1 MTRSTKYDSGTTP
14 TQAVAGLN
22 RTLTGFTDTLEPQL
36 GVSITS
42 KTQNLI
48 SSIGTSGPASTLSS
62 INNTLEQVLG
72 AQSLEDLSIDYQG
85 PLTLKVG
92 IPEGIKNT
100 VSGISSTLESLI
112 SSLETAKII
121 LEALRALVVSLEDA
135 LKILLEEVL
144 SRITS
149 IINIFKVDAK
159 VRVLAIPPIV
169 PSPNTN
175 TAAPNAIDTAI
186 VNSFAQVVD
195 KAFVTAGGEERNLP
209 GFLTRDSLRDQLV
222 GFSRS
227 GRNMQGSATFL
238 DTFSKS
244 FSDEEDFNRP
254 TEALGWSAGLLVK
267 AGFPAVQDLLNTWEQ
282 IQKLLISGYVSFFD
296 DAPQLSPSKPAISR
310 VKVVGYDASSGSAEI
325 FVDLNNPSGTIES
338 TNLYPSLVKY
348 AGEMYELYV
357 VQDPSTVAD
366 PTKKALLFQS
376 FDKYRDN
383 NFEGLTSVVGG
394 SLPNF
399 GPVSA
404 LDLTNNPR
412 QRTFTVDSTGE
423 PLLQG
428 STYSLKLKVVYNTY
442 ELKDGEYTLVT
453 SPLQEIIR
461 FSAPVS
467 IRIPVNPNLSAR
479 PLISSGTPPNWLKY
493 GKDWTFPVFD
503 DLKVYF
509 NKLIEYLRSFLST
522 ASNAI
527 QQIINLYIKLI
538 DKLRGLLQVLLN
550 VNYLI
555 EKLLN
560 LELGAS
566 IVTFTAN
573 GGAAGIKK
581 AVEDYLNAQKEGYET
596 AVANEADTS
605 DYAWFANGESVCG
618 AVLVATSETA
628 EIVERLFSAFSLLFS
643 SESEANPS
651 DQLSVDASLSNTAN
665 ISTGAISSGS
675 SFSMFSDALGGLDAS
690 EHLQSPENTCG

>member
-1 MTRSTKYDSGTTP
+1 VARSTKYDTGTTP

-22 RTLTGFTDTLEPQL
+22 RTLTGFTDSLEPQL

-42 KTQNLI
+42 KTQNLVSTIGATSPI
-48 SSIGTSGPASTLSS
+48 SKLSS

-72 AQSLEDLSIDYQG
+72 SQSLEDLSISYQG

-92 IPEGIKNT
+92 IPEAVKDT
-100 VSGISSTLESLI
+100 VSGIGATLEKIVSA
-112 SSLETAKII
+112 LETAKTI
-121 LEALRALVVSLEDA
+121 LEALRALVISLEDA

-144 SRITS
+144 NRITS
-149 IINIFKVDAK
+149 ILNIFKVDAK
-159 VRVLAIPPIV
+159 VRVLAIPPII
-169 PSPNTN
+169 PSPNGSTVG
-175 TAAPNAIDTAI
+175 PSDIDTSI
-186 VNSFAQVVD
+186 VNGFAKVVD
-195 KAFVTAGGEERNLP
+195 KAFVAADGSDGSLP
-209 GFLTRDSLRDQLV
+209 GFLTRENLRDQLV
-222 GFSRS
+222 GFSQS

-244 FSDEEDFNRP
+244 FSDEKDFNRP
-254 TEALGWSAGLLVK
+254 TETLGWSAGLLVK
-267 AGFPAVQDLLNTWEQ
+267 AGFPSAQEVLTTWEQ
-282 IQKLLISGYVSFFD
+282 IQKLLISGYSKFFD
-296 DAPQLSPSKPAISR
+296 DDPQLSPAKPAISR
-310 VKVVGYDASSGSAEI
+310 VKVVGYDDALASADL
-325 FVDLNNPSGTIES
+325 FVDLNNPSGALEGTD
-338 TNLYPSLVKY
+338 LYPSLVKY
-348 AGEMYELYV
+348 AGETYDLYV

-366 PTKKALLFQS
+366 PTQKAQLFQP

-383 NFEGLTSVVGG
+383 NFEGLDPVASGG
-394 SLPNF
+394 FPTF
-399 GPVSA
+399 GNASA
-404 LDLTNNPR
+404 LELAINSSQETISS
-412 QRTFTVDSTGE
+412 DSSGQF
-423 PLLQG
+423 LLQG
-428 STYSLKLKVVYNTY
+428 STYSLKLRVKYNRY
-442 ELKDGEYTLVT
+442 FLEDGAYVLNNPDE
-453 SPLQEIIR
+453 EIVR
-461 FSAPVS
+461 YSSPVS

-479 PLISSGTPPNWLKY
+479 PLISEGVPPNWLKY

-509 NKLIEYLRSFLST
+509 NKLVEYLRSFLST

-527 QQIINLYIKLI
+527 QQIINLYIRLI
-538 DKLRGLLQVLLN
+538 DKLRGVLQVLLN

-566 IVTFTAN
+566 VVTFTSN

-581 AVEDYLNAQKEGYET
+581 AVEDYLNTQKAGYEA

-628 EIVERLFSAFSLLFS
+628 EIIERLFSAFSLLFS
-643 SESEANPS
+643 SESGSNPS
-651 DQLSVDASLSNTAN
+651 DQLSVDSSLSNTAN

-675 SFSMFSDALGGLDAS
+675 SFSMFSDALEGLDAS